1 MGLSL
6 RSFDSLRKF
15 GTKAIGEV
23 RKFGTKHGAE
33 INKAADFLQKNA
45 LPTIEKVGRGVAE
58 GAKVAAPIIGEIN
71 PTAGRIVGLV
81 GRGAGMAAKAAGE
94 SNRAITKGRAALP
107 QVNKIVSDVEAGN
120 LAGAYGRGQKLQRTM
135 MR

>member
-6 RSFDSLRKF
+6 KSFDSLRKF
-15 GTKAIGEV
+15 GTKAVGEI

-58 GAKVAAPIIGEIN
+58 GAKVAAPLAGEIN
-71 PTAGRIVGLV
+71 PTLGRVVRLV
-81 GRGAGMAAKAAGE
+81 GRGAEMAASAAGK
-94 SNRAITKGRAALP
+94 SNRAISKGREALP
-107 QVNKIVSDVEAGN
+107 QVNRIVSDVEAGR
-120 LAGAYGRGQKLQRTM
+120 LDTAYGRGQKLQRSL

>member
-15 GTKAIGEV
+15 GTKSIGEI

-58 GAKVAAPIIGEIN
+58 GAKVAAPIISEIN

-81 GRGAGMAAKAAGE
+81 GRGAGMAAKAAGA
-94 SNRAITKGRAALP
+94 SNRAITKGREAVR
-107 QVNKIVSDVEAGN
+107 QGDKIVSDVEAGR
-120 LAGAYGRGQKLQRTM
+120 LASAYGRGQALQRTL
-135 MR
+135 RR

>member
-6 RSFDSLRKF
+6 RSFDNLRKF
-15 GTKAIGEV
+15 GTKAIGEI
-23 RKFGTKHGAE
+23 RKFGTKHGGE

-58 GAKVAAPIIGEIN
+58 GAKVAAPLISEIN

-81 GRGAGMAAKAAGE
+81 GRGAGMAAEAAGKG
-94 SNRAITKGRAALP
+94 NRAITKGREAVR
-107 QVNKIVSDVEAGN
+107 QGDKIVSDIEAGR
-120 LAGAYGRGQKLQRTM
+120 LASAYNRGEGLRKTLR
-135 MR
+135 R